1 MSSAV
6 DFSSLL
12 AAEALC
18 ADLSLDLRG
27 WGGSCRDICGFFKV
41 FVQLRSQRAAQDQ
54 MLCWCNAASSATPL
68 CCDTRLVLQ
77 VRSSPQYPDIA
88 LPGAGVVPYSAV
100 HLQLQGNGKDL
111 LKNMCP
117 IQSQHEPVASL
128 PSCLC
133 PGDGKGADPRRAA
146 ASCPG
151 GTAGG
156 SLSIPCIARRALEE
170 LGLGCAQGPPGRC
183 K

>member
-1 MSSAV
+1 MQQALQPPSAV
-6 DFSSLL
+6 TLAWSS
-12 AAEALC
+12 
-18 ADLSLDLRG
+18 
-27 WGGSCRDICGFFKV
+27 F
-41 FVQLRSQRAAQDQ
+41 
-54 MLCWCNAASSATPL
+54 
-68 CCDTRLVLQ
+68 LQ

-100 HLQLQGNGKDL
+100 YLQLQGNGKDL

-170 LGLGCAQGPPGRC
+170 LGLGCAQGPLGGANDS
-183 K
+183 